1 MTSLRP
7 DTPDHHAPRRY
18 EVRHRTEYAYPA
30 DVTASFARACLRP
43 RDTPTQRVLAHEVVI
58 DPAPDV
64 LEEGPDLFGN
74 HSHHVE
80 IATPHRRLVVVKTS
94 VVEVSV
100 PRVDLGALDAWS
112 VAGAA
117 EALASD
123 PAIDPV
129 EHAAFTL
136 PSALVDLSAE
146 VVAFAGTL
154 VWPQRPLGQAL
165 AAVVHQIHDGF
176 TYAKGATTVTTTL
189 PELLDARAGVCQDF
203 AHLAVACLR
212 AAGLPARYV
221 SGYLET
227 QPPPGQAKLEG
238 SDATHAW
245 ASVQVPGGAWVDL
258 DPTNDQLADSR
269 YVTTAWGRDF
279 RDVSPLK
286 GVVFTEGRGSTLRVG
301 VDVVRLPDGD
311 AGEDPRA

>member
-64 LEEGPDLFGN
+64 LEEGPDFFGN